1 MASSTSQAPSSR
13 SSWKRHFETALQ
25 RATASADKFL
35 QCSSRVLLS
44 SRENAPSVR
53 GPSSCTDSVSPL
65 SVVSFPRQCGLPS
78 GDAFF
83 RGRPPGNAAQGG
95 SSCGKNASFGYPL
108 VSGTKEASVSAVHS
122 DFISY
127 EETKALARFKGRGR
141 EYIPPKLT
149 KDGGVLFGGS
159 GSKVTSQMK
168 RQLECVTVVTK
179 REKVNNILD
188 LTTEASQRTLR
199 NTDLPLCQ
207 EPDLGS
213 LYTKQL
219 KEIENAKECLKDIH
233 VQKPWQTWPPK
244 EETLTLV
251 HHTASRNPLSPFT
264 ELHDPIENREYAD
277 SWRCPA
283 PPSLGSGFRY
293 SEQSGLNSPT
303 PSDAMASWF
312 KHKKADE
319 THDDS
324 AQELSNFVALLHTIS
339 EESMKLPP
347 PKKKVQTPTN
357 PLHPLLIRDTAGSAD
372 ASGAPQPVV
381 LTVVRQ
387 EGLKAKLEAIDGDA
401 VSARA
406 APAAKRKN
414 EKEASVQT
422 ADPPPQLKP
431 AEAKSKSPPTSAPKG
446 PKISRTLTDLA
457 VSESST
463 SESEASPRLVPLSQA
478 MEPVAIVPA
487 ELSAAAPAAATSSGV
502 TELGTRSRTPRRASG
517 MELRRKSIQDIE
529 RAIAERKARDRYNE
543 YLDLVNG
550 LPRRCL
556 PQLNGD
562 EEDDSSSRNLRQSEL
577 SVDLPPWLYFLDTH
591 TTLPEPVGMSTVVP
605 SVMVPRL
612 QDAAFEEDELSAED
626 LPGFAAFEQLTNLF
640 APGFKEF
647 LYPEYDPSSASPMAI
662 PMIQLVDPDKV
673 NVWQEVAENALH
685 EEWELTQREWGTPLQ
700 AEIEAYQK
708 LERKLFARRKK
719 QARQRVIAERKKDIN
734 QDVDLVQRR
743 LRQDIQQQ
751 YDEFVSTEAPLQQSM
766 QHELNKGLR
775 AIGSC
780 RGGRRAWAVFNRSIR
795 SEATQRRE
803 ASPSYKRRLEEDA
816 FGFVPPPAVGRR
828 CGRQATRAGRGRMPG
843 GHARASETVSSQKG
857 EDKSTAMGDR
867 GRKGAGGAGQRREPI
882 EDESSLTSEEME
894 NQAVDLLRQRDLDRM
909 LQDAASQIRP
919 DFGKRVASPPAKVEQ
934 TRLSSPA
941 DGSLQQHD
949 ADNGFHVRMLQQR
962 MRASEVATKIE
973 NTSSLVAYGE
983 VPSQVKELFGHEVNR
998 LPNSAGSVSE
1008 NAFVGLL
1015 GSHIPHEVGPSAV
1028 SDSKTRGSSAGRL
1041 ICQASQSKSAS
1052 SQPCIGGSDPLN
1064 VDGNE
1069 RRDSRSGIA
1078 QGLERVPTPTEADS
1092 DFEEAN
1098 RDEDA
1103 FCPLPTLGRHI
1114 DASDYERQ
1122 PESMEVITSKDAID
1136 VTLHSANLR
1145 DKQSCRWTQVPS
1157 LPCDEH
1163 SFHEEPTQEELQV
1176 DCHVSLN
1183 RHDSH
1188 DEAQTSSPSC
1198 RSGKGRLLCSRSAIG
1213 DSGNDENEGKCRSMC
1228 ESGHAVRC
1236 VGARRSGR
1244 CQASRLSK
1252 IDKECDADKCG
1263 FDATKDGTSFSPR
1276 SFQTLINEEKQGQIP
1291 HAKGKRFGE
1300 TASELDEPGTSS
1312 VAHEGVFDS
1321 PSSYIST
1328 ISPRSPRGQQALVK
1342 TDSFQS
1348 VPRKHAFSKEDV
1360 RQCPGQRQGSPVP
1373 RDLGKLEHSL
1383 QESSEVV
1390 EVTRRGTTNA
1400 PGEEQGVTSRS
1411 SVTTESD
1418 FNHQKQLLYKQ
1429 KPHLRSL
1436 FRPLSA
1442 ERVRRPSKFPWD
1454 DEVIPTCRAQGE
1466 TPVLS
1471 LGEDPSYAK
1480 DHLCNF
1486 NSSPRT
1492 REKSR
1497 TERGASATNSFCGT
1511 SGRETPPGQ
1520 QEWPCIHH
1528 SPQRQSQPFLRRGC
1542 GEGGG
1547 RYHKRHESNRKR
1559 PPVRNELTVSPR
1571 NQTQLE
1577 VCNSAETVSGL
1588 KLSPFKEEIGVG
1600 NYRKSSPRDAAT
1612 VFDIQSS
1619 RSASDLCTVSISGGS
1634 ADSMIDFPVLWPSIR
1649 SLYKSSECSR
1659 RCRKSPSDR
1668 NPLVCIDEANRWD
1681 GTQDRSKPHEF
1692 LKKGSGRCAG
1702 QSKQKEESSAT
1713 SRPTTPRHAST
1724 AGGASP
1730 RVEPEDILSAT
1741 GEGRTRVCM
1750 RFEKGERNSTP
1761 GSQSVATERASSG
1774 SLKRS
1779 SSEDAG
1785 RRAGE
1790 KDKVPYTRLV
1800 DLSSHFQRPRVRW
1813 GNPISQA
1820 FCE

>member
-1 MASSTSQAPSSR
+1 MATSTYQAPSSR

-53 GPSSCTDSVSPL
+53 GSSSCTDGVSPL
-65 SVVSFPRQCGLPS
+65 SAVSFPRQCNISS

-83 RGRPPGNAAQGG
+83 RGRPLGNAAQGG
-95 SSCGKNASFGYPL
+95 SSCGRNASLGYPL

-179 REKVNNILD
+179 REKVNNVSD
-188 LTTEASQRTLR
+188 LTMDTSQRTLR

-264 ELHDPIENREYAD
+264 ELHDPIDNREYAD

-293 SEQSGLNSPT
+293 SEQSGLNAPT
-303 PSDAMASWF
+303 PTDAMASWF

-324 AQELSNFVALLHTIS
+324 AQELSSFVSLLHTIS

-387 EGLKAKLEAIDGDA
+387 EGFKAKLEAIDGDA
-401 VSARA
+401 ISARA

-431 AEAKSKSPPTSAPKG
+431 AEPKSKSPPTSAPKG
-446 PKISRTLTDLA
+446 PKISRALTDLA

-478 MEPVAIVPA
+478 MEPVASVRAVLPAATPA
-487 ELSAAAPAAATSSGV
+487 EATSSGV
-502 TELGTRSRTPRRASG
+502 TELGTRSRAPRRASR

-550 LPRRCL
+550 FPRRCL

-562 EEDDSSSRNLRQSEL
+562 EEDDSSGRNLRQSEL

-605 SVMVPRL
+605 SVVVPRL
-612 QDAAFEEDELSAED
+612 QEAACEEVELSAED

-673 NVWQEVAENALH
+673 DVWQEVAENALH
-685 EEWELTQREWGTPLQ
+685 EEWELTQREWGNPLQ

-708 LERKLFARRKK
+708 LERKLLARRKK
-719 QARQRVIAERKKDIN
+719 QAHQRVIAERKKDIN
-734 QDVDLVQRR
+734 QDVDLMQRR

-766 QHELNKGLR
+766 QQELNKGLR

-803 ASPSYKRRLEEDA
+803 ASPSYKRRLEDYA

-843 GHARASETVSSQKG
+843 GHARASETVSSQNG
-857 EDKSTAMGDR
+857 EDKSTALGDR
-867 GRKGAGGAGQRREPI
+867 DIKGGTGGAGQRREPI
-882 EDESSLTSEEME
+882 EDESSLTSEDME
-894 NQAVDLLRQRDLDRM
+894 NQVVDLLRQRVLDRM
-909 LQDAASQIRP
+909 LQDSASQMRP
-919 DFGKRVASPPAKVEQ
+919 DFGKRVAYPPAKVEQ

-949 ADNGFHVRMLQQR
+949 ADNGFHIRMLQQR
-962 MRASEVATKIE
+962 MHASEVATKIK

-983 VPSQVKELFGHEVNR
+983 VPSQVKELFGHGGNR
-998 LPNSAGSVSE
+998 LPQVAGSVSE

-1028 SDSKTRGSSAGRL
+1028 SDSKARGSSAGRL
-1041 ICQASQSKSAS
+1041 ICQASQSKNAS
-1052 SQPCIGGSDPLN
+1052 TNPCIGGSDPVN

-1069 RRDSRSGIA
+1069 RRDSLSGIV

-1092 DFEEAN
+1092 DFEEAS
-1098 RDEDA
+1098 RDEDT

-1114 DASDYERQ
+1114 DASDYEGQRE
-1122 PESMEVITSKDAID
+1122 PMEVITSKDARALT
-1136 VTLHSANLR
+1136 VHSANDR
-1145 DKQSCRWTQVPS
+1145 DKQSCRRTQVPS
-1157 LPCDEH
+1157 LPCHEH
-1163 SFHEEPTQEELQV
+1163 SFHEEPTQEVLPV
-1176 DCHVSLN
+1176 DRYVSLN

-1188 DEAQTSSPSC
+1188 DGAQKSSPSFC
-1198 RSGKGRLLCSRSAIG
+1198 SGQGRLLCSRSAIE
-1213 DSGNDENEGKCRSMC
+1213 DSGSDGNEGKRRSMC
-1228 ESGHAVRC
+1228 ESGQAVRR

-1244 CQASRLSK
+1244 RQVSRLSK
-1252 IDKECDADKCG
+1252 IDKECDSDRCG
-1263 FDATKDGTSFSPR
+1263 SDAIKGGTSFSPR
-1276 SFQTLINEEKQGQIP
+1276 PFQTLINEENQVQMP
-1291 HAKGKRFGE
+1291 YAKGKRFGE
-1300 TASELDEPGTSS
+1300 IASELDEQGTSS
-1312 VAHEGVFDS
+1312 VAHESFFDS
-1321 PSSYIST
+1321 PSNYSST
-1328 ISPRSPRGQQALVK
+1328 ISLRGQQALVK
-1342 TDSFQS
+1342 TDNFQS
-1348 VPRKHAFSKEDV
+1348 VSSEHVFSKEDV

-1373 RDLGKLEHSL
+1373 RDLGKLEHSSL

-1390 EVTRRGTTNA
+1390 EVTRRSTTNA
-1400 PGEEQGVTSRS
+1400 PDEEQGVTSRS
-1411 SVTTESD
+1411 FVTTESD
-1418 FNHQKQLLYKQ
+1418 FSHQKQLLYKQ

-1436 FRPLSA
+1436 FRLPSA

-1454 DEVIPTCRAQGE
+1454 DEVIPTCRAQGKA
-1466 TPVLS
+1466 PVLS
-1471 LGEDPSYAK
+1471 PCEDPSYAK
-1480 DHLCNF
+1480 DNHCNF

-1497 TERGASATNSFCGT
+1497 TECSKSVTSSFSGT
-1511 SGRETPPGQ
+1511 PGRETPPGQ
-1520 QEWPCIHH
+1520 QEWPRSHH
-1528 SPQRQSQPFLRRGC
+1528 SSQRQSRPFLRRGC

-1547 RYHKRHESNRKR
+1547 RYHKRHESSRKC

-1571 NQTQLE
+1571 NQTQLG
-1577 VCNSAETVSGL
+1577 VCNSDETVSGL
-1588 KLSPFKEEIGVG
+1588 KLSPFKEEIGVD
-1600 NYRKSSPRDAAT
+1600 NCRQSSPRDAAA
-1612 VFDIQSS
+1612 VFEIQSS
-1619 RSASDLCTVSISGGS
+1619 RSASEFRTGSISGGS
-1634 ADSMIDFPVLWPSIR
+1634 ADSLIDFPVLWPSIR
-1649 SLYKSSECSR
+1649 SLYKSSDCSR

-1681 GTQDRSKPHEF
+1681 GTLDRSKPHEF
-1692 LKKGSGRCAG
+1692 LKKGCGRCAG
-1702 QSKQKEESSAT
+1702 QSKQKDESSAT
-1713 SRPTTPRHAST
+1713 SRPATPRHASS

-1730 RVEPEDILSAT
+1730 RVEPEHILSAT
-1741 GEGRTRVCM
+1741 GEGRTRVCL
-1750 RFEKGERNSTP
+1750 RFGKGESNSTP
-1761 GSQSVATERASSG
+1761 GSQSMARDTASSG

-1779 SSEDAG
+1779 SSKDAD
-1785 RRAGE
+1785 RRARE
-1790 KDKVPYTRLV
+1790 KSKVPYARLV